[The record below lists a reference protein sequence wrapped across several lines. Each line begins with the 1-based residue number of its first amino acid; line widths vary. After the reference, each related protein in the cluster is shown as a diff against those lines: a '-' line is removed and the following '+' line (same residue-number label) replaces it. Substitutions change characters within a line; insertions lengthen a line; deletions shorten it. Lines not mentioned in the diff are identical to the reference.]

1 MYFTDFCFLKN
12 LLGAAYKNAW
22 DGVSRKTQHDCYQLI
37 KTLYVIFE
45 WKKKTLAVGPV
56 NKNILQVNYRNITKQ
71 GAKIPSKFYVVT
83 LFLLFNLDF

>member
-1 MYFTDFCFLKN
+1 MYFTDFSFLQN

-45 WKKKTLAVGPV
+45 WKKKHSQLA
-56 NKNILQVNYRNITKQ
+56 Q
-71 GAKIPSKFYVVT
+71 
-83 LFLLFNLDF
+83 

>member
-1 MYFTDFCFLKN
+1 MYFTDFSFLKN

-22 DGVSRKTQHDCYQLI
+22 DGVSRKTNQLI
-37 KTLYVIFE
+37 KTLHVIFE